1 MAARCHAGHGTPR
14 RLEVADSF
22 RIHGEDYRQ
31 SHHLS
36 GAQLRVMRD
45 IEACRTARL
54 GGHLM
59 QCDHCGVQVVRYRSC
74 GNRHCPKCQTLT
86 QVRWVEARLQD
97 LLPVPYFHCVFTLPH
112 ELNPLAQGNP
122 RCLYGLLFQSASQTL
137 QTFGRDPKRL
147 GGELGMTMVLHT
159 WSQTLEHH
167 IHVDCVVTGG
177 ALASHP
183 ERWIVTR
190 QPNFL
195 FPVKALAKLFRI
207 KYLKGLEQAYERGD
221 LGFGGQTTPL
231 SEAKAFKSFVR
242 TLQKQ
247 DWVVYAKPPFGS
259 PNKVIDY
266 LGRYT
271 HRVAISHHRLVAFEQ
286 GQISFRWRDSRDCH
300 RIKVMTLD
308 ASEFIRRFLLHT
320 IPTGFMRIR
329 HYSLLGN
336 RCRRSKLATCRGLLD
351 HPEPL
356 PKPAEEAAALMRR
369 LTGIDIERCP
379 HCKKGRLEVMITIHP
394 LSAMI
399 EDSSVSVGA
408 ANA

>member
-1 MAARCHAGHGTPR
+1 MTARCNAGHGTQPVI
-14 RLEVADSF
+14 EVADIF
-22 RIHGEDYRQ
+22 RVHGEAYRQ
-31 SHHLS
+31 SHRLPGS
-36 GAQLRVMRD
+36 QLRVMRD
-45 IEACRTARL
+45 IEACRTAQL
-54 GGHLM
+54 GGHLA
-59 QCDHCGVQVVRYRSC
+59 QCDHCGVQVVRYHSC
-74 GNRHCPKCQTLT
+74 RNRHCPKCQTLT
-86 QVRWVEARLQD
+86 KVRWVEARLQD

-122 RCLYGLLFQSASQTL
+122 RCLYGLFFQSVSQTL

-167 IHVDCVVTGG
+167 IHVHCVVTGG
-177 ALASHP
+177 ALASNP
-183 ERWIVTR
+183 ERWIATR
-190 QPNFL
+190 QPTFL

-231 SEAKAFKSFVR
+231 SEAKAFQSFVR
-242 TLQKQ
+242 TLKKQ

-259 PNKVIDY
+259 PDKVIDY

-286 GQISFRWRDSRDCH
+286 GRVSFRWRDSRD
-300 RIKVMTLD
+300 RNRSKVMTLE

-320 IPTGFMRIR
+320 LPRGFMRIR
-329 HYSLLGN
+329 HYGVLGN
-336 RCRRSKLATCRGLLD
+336 RCRRSQLSVCRLLLD
-351 HPEPL
+351 QPEPVSKA
-356 PKPAEEAAALMRR
+356 PESAAALMQR

-379 HCKKGRLEVMITIHP
+379 HCQQGRLKVIRTLHP
-394 LSAMI
+394 SWQIDQLPFATHPI
-399 EDSSVSVGA
+399 
-408 ANA
+408 